1 MLAQESQIDTA
12 QSERLLAKGMDSYY
26 QIKYDSALIYFRASS
41 DHFIESKSW
50 ERYIHCLNLIADTYS
65 RRLLLDSMDANLKK
79 ARLLESHYLEEDNL
93 ECALTYS
100 LIGLLH
106 IYREQFDSAVSEI
119 EVGKSIREKKLGK
132 DHRAVAASCYLLGLA
147 YCDGGKYD
155 EALRWATE
163 ALRIHR
169 ILQDDDHFDHA
180 NTLILCG
187 GIYARLGN
195 CARALEYF
203 LQGLGLINNGDQ
215 KYEEL
220 SACCEFNIGWA
231 YNDLGKYS
239 ESIEHLKRAISG
251 YRKVHGERNAYIG
264 SSYLELGEVMIALGD
279 YERATDYLYR
289 SLSMGKDFAGDKHS
303 LLANIGGEIA
313 DAYAHNNRLEDAF
326 KTANG
331 AILMHLN
338 RLGSNHPT
346 LSYLL
351 EIRGNIYRRRGMF
364 HQALTDY
371 KRAMSLRP
379 KLSDSTGSYD
389 VSRLYSEIG
398 TVFVRMKR
406 FDSASIYY
414 HKSLDLNSRLPIS
427 NRCQRAEALAGLGHV
442 CVEKRSFPEAFQ
454 YFQQALVC
462 ICPDF
467 QDSSIYSN
475 PTLATTVNGKELVD
489 ILAEKARA
497 FERRYAVSTHKRSDL
512 EAALSTYKCTAIAID
527 LLRKKYYSDAS
538 KLSLGEQSYSLYQD
552 AVKVSVKLFNATRE
566 QSFRDAAF
574 WFAEHSKAN
583 VLFDGILDSEAK
595 RFGGIPDSLL
605 ELERDLRITLEHYE
619 TALQKELEKKED
631 ADTAKILSLQDAR
644 FTVNNRREEL
654 LKIAEKDYPKYY
666 DLKYTRQSTSLE
678 EVQAELDKN
687 SCIIEYCIGKH
698 QLFIFLISN
707 SFCDIKTVPLP
718 ADFARRISTFNNS
731 VRTVDEQKY
740 LTTGAQLYDVLI
752 RPLRSKLSGKNR
764 LVIIPDGVLHSVP
777 FETLIEDIP
786 HDYGKPINFSTLKY
800 LVRSFEISY
809 SYSASFYLDRLQ
821 DEQRESRDAQ
831 SFVGFAPVFSDGER
845 NNHVLTTSL
854 RSFAHDSSALRVVV
868 INNQQFGELK
878 YSEKEVNLIAE
889 YFQQAGK
896 LSRSFVRKSASEDN
910 FKLNAGKYS
919 YIHIATHGLI
929 NDEHPELSMLLF
941 SQPPDTLGPEDG
953 ILFAGETYDLNLR
966 AELITL
972 SCCECG
978 RGKYI
983 KGEGMMAMARGFFYS
998 GAENVMFSLWKVYD
1012 REAND
1017 LMLDFYRRVLGGETF
1032 SSSLREAKLIMISKE
1047 ETAFPLNWGGFV
1059 LIGR

>member
-1 MLAQESQIDTA
+1 
-12 QSERLLAKGMDSYY
+12 MD
-26 QIKYDSALIYFRASS
+26 D
-41 DHFIESKSW
+41 
-50 ERYIHCLNLIADTYS
+50 YS
-65 RRLLLDSMDANLKK
+65 RALDCFFQA
-79 ARLLESHYLEEDNL
+79 
-93 ECALTYS
+93 
-100 LIGLLH
+100 
-106 IYREQFDSAVSEI
+106 
-119 EVGKSIREKKLGK
+119 
-132 DHRAVAASCYLLGLA
+132 LGLVSNGDCKYAEIAA
-147 YCDGGKYD
+147 YC
-155 EALRWATE
+155 ET
-163 ALRIHR
+163 
-169 ILQDDDHFDHA
+169 
-180 NTLILCG
+180 
-187 GIYARLGN
+187 
-195 CARALEYF
+195 
-203 LQGLGLINNGDQ
+203 
-215 KYEEL
+215 
-220 SACCEFNIGWA
+220 NIGWIKKEVGD
-231 YNDLGKYS
+231 YFDSK
-239 ESIEHLKRAISG
+239 EHLTKAILG
-251 YRKVHGERNAYIG
+251 YQRLRVADDPYVAWTYI
-264 SSYLELGEVMIALGD
+264 ELGEICIAFGD
-279 YERATDYLYR
+279 YERALAYLNK
-289 SLSMGKDFAGDKHS
+289 SLNLNKKIFGENHSYVAKVEGQIATAYANNNHLDKALEFSKKALSSSLKRLGINHPNLGYTFEIVGRIHQKRGDLSAALKDFEA
-303 LLANIGGEIA
+303 
-313 DAYAHNNRLEDAF
+313 
-326 KTANG
+326 
-331 AILMHLN
+331 
-338 RLGSNHPT
+338 
-346 LSYLL
+346 
-351 EIRGNIYRRRGMF
+351 
-364 HQALTDY
+364 ALT
-371 KRAMSLRP
+371 LRGR
-379 KLSDSTGSYD
+379 LSDFDERND
-389 VSRLYSEIG
+389 VSYIYSEIG
-398 TVFVRMKR
+398 SVYSEMKR

-442 CVEKRSFPEAFQ
+442 CVEKRNFPEAFE

-475 PTLATTVNGKELVD
+475 PTLATIVNGKELVD

-497 FERRYAVSTHKRSDL
+497 LERRYAVSTHKRSDL

-605 ELERDLRITLEHYE
+605 ELERDLRINLEHYE
-619 TALQKELEKKED
+619 TALQKELEKKKD

-666 DLKYTRQSTSLE
+666 DLKYARQSTSLE
-678 EVQAELDKN
+678 EVQAELDKT

-707 SFCDIKTVPLP
+707 SFCDVKTVPLP
-718 ADFARRISTFNNS
+718 SGFARRISTFNNS
-731 VRTVDEQKY
+731 VRTVDERKY
-740 LTTGAQLYDVLI
+740 LTTSAQLYDILI

-764 LVIIPDGVLHSVP
+764 LIIIPDGVLHSVP
-777 FETLIEDIP
+777 FETLIEHIP
-786 HDYGKPINFSTLKY
+786 PDYGKAVNFSTLKY

-821 DEQRESRDAQ
+821 DEQRESRDPQ

-845 NNHVLTTSL
+845 NNHILTTSL
-854 RSFAHDSSALRVVV
+854 PTFAHDSSALRMVV

-878 YSEKEVNLIAE
+878 YSESEVNLVAE
-889 YFQQAGK
+889 YFQEAGK

-941 SQPPDTLGPEDG
+941 SQPPDTLGSEDG